1 MNYCY
6 HCGHMTPGEP
16 LFCNRC
22 GRSYDVKLCP
32 RLHPNPRTAE
42 VCSKCGSREL
52 STPQP
57 KVPAMWKL
65 IAILIRLGLGLLLF
79 YISLSFL
86 IALAKTSQVQQAVVC
101 IGLLLVALWIL
112 WSKLPDW
119 LQEIIRSFISRRGGK
134 HDD

>member
-1 MNYCY
+1 
-6 HCGHMTPGEP
+6 
-16 LFCNRC
+16 
-22 GRSYDVKLCP
+22 
-32 RLHPNPRTAE
+32 
-42 VCSKCGSREL
+42 
-52 STPQP
+52 
-57 KVPAMWKL
+57 MWKL
-65 IAILIRLGLGLLLF
+65 LAILIRLGLGLLLF

-119 LQEIIRSFISRRGGK
+119 LQEIIRNLVSHKGGK